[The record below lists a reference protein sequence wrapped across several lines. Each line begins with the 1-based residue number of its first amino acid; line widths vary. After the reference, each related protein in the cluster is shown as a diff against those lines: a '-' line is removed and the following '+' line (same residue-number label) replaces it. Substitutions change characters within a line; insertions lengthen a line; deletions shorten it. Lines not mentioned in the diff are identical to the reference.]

1 MSPGRI
7 FALVLAALIAIGA
20 LLRRRRLGVERFA
33 LALLAAAA
41 LTVYGSHVLAHVD
54 IQKGI
59 ENLANALGK
68 WTYALVGVI
77 AFLETGAFV
86 GLIAPGEF
94 TILLGGVIAG
104 QGEIDIWV
112 LIPLV
117 WACTFAGDSVSF
129 FLGKRLGRNFL
140 IKHGPKVRITPERLE
155 QVDEHFRRRG
165 GATVL
170 VGRFI
175 GFVRP
180 IAPFIAGTSPMRYRQ
195 FAPYSI
201 VGTGI
206 WGPGLCVIGYVSYR
220 SFSKVS
226 KIAGQ
231 ATLIFGLTVAL
242 IVGIVYARN
251 RLKDPEERARL
262 AAWLERQ
269 GERPL
274 LRPLAKVLRPLWRRV
289 LRPAW
294 MFAAPRLRFLWQ
306 RLTPG
311 GLGIEFTSAVAVA
324 SVGLYA
330 FVALAVTLAS
340 HPGPTPADNAFL
352 DLADDTRANGLV
364 DVVKVL
370 TQTGSLP
377 VVGLFMLVSV
387 VMLARRRRPVELTV
401 LLLGFLLVIL
411 AVHLTKAG
419 VDRARPSG
427 SLVNTLGSAYPSGHT
442 AYSTAYVAMAVIAA
456 RVFRGLGSRV
466 SLVLVA
472 ILVSAA
478 VGASRM
484 YLRAHYWSD
493 VVGGWGVGFGIF
505 ALGAAVAL
513 VVVHL
518 RNTWQA
524 ERV

>member
-7 FALVLAALIAIGA
+7 FALVLAALIVIGA
-20 LLRRRRLGVERFA
+20 LLRRRRLGNERFA

-68 WTYALVGVI
+68 WTYALVGAM

-94 TILLGGVIAG
+94 TVLLGGVIAG

-117 WACTFAGDSVSF
+117 WACTLAGDSISF
-129 FLGKRLGRNFL
+129 FLGRRLGRNFL
-140 IKHGPKVRITPERLE
+140 LKHGPKVRITPERLA

-180 IAPFIAGTSPMRYRQ
+180 IAPFIAGTTHMRYRR
-195 FAPYSI
+195 FLPYSV

-231 ATLIFGLTVAL
+231 ATLAFGVLVAL
-242 IVGIVYARN
+242 IVGIVYAQK
-251 RLKDPEERARL
+251 RLKDPAERARL
-262 AAWLERQ
+262 AAWVERQ

-274 LRPLAKVLRPLWRRV
+274 LRPLAKVLRPLWRAV
-289 LRPAW
+289 FRPAW
-294 MFAAPRLRFLWQ
+294 TVALPRLRFLWR

-324 SVGLYA
+324 GVGLYA
-330 FVALAVTLAS
+330 FVALAVTVAS
-340 HPGPTPADNAFL
+340 NPGPTRGDRAFM
-352 DLADDTRANGLV
+352 D
-364 DVVKVL
+364 
-370 TQTGSLP
+370 
-377 VVGLFMLVSV
+377 
-387 VMLARRRRPVELTV
+387 LARRHPRERAGGRGEGPHS
-401 LLLGFLLVIL
+401 GRL
-411 AVHLTKAG
+411 AAGGGGVH
-419 VDRARPSG
+419 R
-427 SLVNTLGSAYPSGHT
+427 
-442 AYSTAYVAMAVIAA
+442 
-456 RVFRGLGSRV
+456 
-466 SLVLVA
+466 
-472 ILVSAA
+472 
-478 VGASRM
+478 
-484 YLRAHYWSD
+484 
-493 VVGGWGVGFGIF
+493 
-505 ALGAAVAL
+505 
-513 VVVHL
+513 
-518 RNTWQA
+518 
-524 ERV
+524 